1 MAVMSMQITVGDF
14 VKWRPVFERNEPMRT
29 AAGVTNPRIY
39 RNADNPSDILLW
51 FDVANVTK
59 AREALGS
66 QALKAAMQEA
76 GVAGPPKVNFIE

>member
-1 MAVMSMQITVGDF
+1 MAMMTMQSTVADF
-14 VKWRPVFERNEPMRT
+14 AKWRTVFQKNEPMRT

-39 RNADNPSDILLW
+39 RNADNPNDVLLW
-51 FDVANVTK
+51 FDVANVAK

-76 GVAGPPKVNFIE
+76 GVIGPPKVHFIE